1 MDKIIE
7 HFITMQK
14 QSEKSLGTPGNARE
28 ELSEWHRGLYSGE
41 RQAYG
46 HCIEYLR
53 RHLSEQSTLPDKAG
67 LPNAS
72 HQAYPADEITL
83 GEILQCPRCQKTGKA
98 KIFRR

>member
-14 QSEKSLGTPGNARE
+14 QSEKSLGIPGNARE

-53 RHLSEQSTLPDKAG
+53 RHLSEQSTRPDKAG
-67 LPNAS
+67 PHDDYAKNVLMKMK
-72 HQAYPADEITL
+72 L
-83 GEILQCPRCQKTGKA
+83 GDTSGG
-98 KIFRR
+98 